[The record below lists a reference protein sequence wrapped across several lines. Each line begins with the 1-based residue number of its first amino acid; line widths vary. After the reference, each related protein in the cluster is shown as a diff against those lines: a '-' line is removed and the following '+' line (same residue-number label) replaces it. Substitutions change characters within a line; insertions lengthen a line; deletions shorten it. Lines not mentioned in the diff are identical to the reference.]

1 MTRETETLF
10 YNHRMI
16 IDTFVEAEPKAWLI
30 SKTNRLS
37 PNGIC
42 RVTLTQDVFDQHRDY
57 IECDVTGK
65 VIGMWADYYVS
76 NIEPSPVEPD
86 ISEDGKLDAFSST
99 ITCSG
104 KNQIRVGGSSKTLTV
119 SFQDNNGDPIEYQ
132 QGEWYFSLDDEP
144 LSNDLLLVTPISDGK
159 VTIKFLGDDEYIGKI
174 LQAKFI
180 SGDVVSSL
188 NIEIIAL

>member
-57 IECDVTGK
+57 IERDVIGK
-65 VIGMWADYYVS
+65 IIGMWADYYVS

-86 ISEDGKLDAFSST
+86 ISEDGELDAFSST

-104 KNQIRVGGSSKTLTV
+104 KN
-119 SFQDNNGDPIEYQ
+119 
-132 QGEWYFSLDDEP
+132 
-144 LSNDLLLVTPISDGK
+144 
-159 VTIKFLGDDEYIGKI
+159 
-174 LQAKFI
+174 
-180 SGDVVSSL
+180 
-188 NIEIIAL
+188 